1 MFEPLNCEDCGGRGV
16 DPGSLSEPEPCQ
28 VCFGSGK
35 QLVELDTRSSFYAKR
50 KPMGRALP
58 QPVTAGELAE
68 RDFCLGGVE

>member
-1 MFEPLNCEDCGGRGV
+1 MFETLNCEDCGGLGV

-35 QLVELDTRSSFYAKR
+35 QLVELDTRTSFYAKR

-58 QPVTAGELAE
+58 QPVTAGELEE